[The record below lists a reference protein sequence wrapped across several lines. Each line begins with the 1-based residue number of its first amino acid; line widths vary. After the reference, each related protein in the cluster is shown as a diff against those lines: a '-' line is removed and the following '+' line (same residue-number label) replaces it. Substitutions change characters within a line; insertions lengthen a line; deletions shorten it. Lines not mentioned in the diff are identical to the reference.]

1 MQIGNIQLASTFMLF
16 LVAFNKPT
24 ISLNTTVI
32 NSGKPLQINCSADEL
47 DDTASFLYEIQLDG
61 VTVAS
66 ENKSF
71 VRTIQSVKSTEAGN
85 YTCNVS
91 LTAAPHIVRV
101 SNGTILSGKN
111 TFLIVDFSLLSS
123 MEFFFVSSIDKFLI
137 TG

>member
-1 MQIGNIQLASTFMLF
+1 MRIGNIQLASAFILF

-24 ISLNTTVI
+24 ITLNTTVI

-47 DDTASFLYEIQLDG
+47 DDTASFLYKVQLDG

-101 SNGTILSGKN
+101 SNGIILSGKN
-111 TFLIVDFSLLSS
+111 NFLIVDFSLLSS